1 MEDRTA
7 EDARLVEAVLRGDQA
22 SFRPVVV
29 RYQSLVAGVAWR
41 FGTRRDEIEDVVSEV
56 FLKVYKNLPLY
67 RPEHPFSTWLYRL
80 AANHVVDRSRRA
92 RKERGRVEIPDELAD
107 DAPRASER
115 IEEGERDALLREALR
130 DIDPRYRQVI
140 FLVYVENHKVE
151 EAARLLGLPEGTV
164 KTRLMRGRDALRR
177 ILTRRHP
184 EHFGGR
190 RALS

>member
-164 KTRLMRGRDALRR
+164 KTRLMRGRDALRK